1 MPANLVALTNDIS
14 YSLETETITPDFF
27 VQHYAD
33 FLPRFIANGT
43 PSKDTMY
50 QYCQKINQFIR
61 WCISKQHH
69 PLNMHEYQLRIYREF
84 LIQRNYKNE
93 SIQIILAAVRA
104 FFHTAFKM
112 GLIKTNPMADIFAP
126 PSENNDAL
134 LSFYTTEQLAEILK
148 VFDNE
153 SDPFVKYRNKLIVYL
168 MGVEGLRNVEVSRAC
183 LEDINWE
190 AHAIMVRGK
199 GTRGR
204 RDPIYPCERTFDLLK
219 KYIKAIPVDDEHPVK
234 KDGALTPLILSSSHK
249 NYLGRVSRNGIRFVM
264 NQALTACNLKHP
276 GYSCHIFRHSCGTNL
291 YAQTKDL
298 RLVQE
303 TLRQRDPKVTARYA
317 HVNQRMSRRVTS
329 ALVPEDNDY
338 I

>member
-1 MPANLVALTNDIS
+1 MQTELVELNNSIT
-14 YSLETETITPDFF
+14 YSLDNETITPDYF
-27 VQHYAD
+27 VQHYAE
-33 FLPRFIANGT
+33 FLPRFIANGN

-50 QYCQKINQFIR
+50 QYCQKIKHFIK
-61 WCISKQHH
+61 WCISKQRH
-69 PLNMHEYQLRIYREF
+69 PLNMHEYQLIMYREF
-84 LIQRNYKNE
+84 LLQRNYKNE
-93 SIQIILAAVRA
+93 SIQIMLAAVRA
-104 FFHTAFKM
+104 FYHVAYKM
-112 GLIKTNPMADIFAP
+112 ELIKTNPMADIFAP
-126 PSENNDAL
+126 PAANNESL
-134 LSFYTTEQLAEILK
+134 LSFYSKEQMAEILK
-148 VFDNE
+148 VFDSE
-153 SDPFVKYRNKLIVYL
+153 PDPFIKYRNKLIVYL

-190 AHAIMVRGK
+190 AQAVMIRGK

-204 RDPIYPCERTFDLLK
+204 LDPIYPCERTFDLLE
-219 KYIKAIPVDDEHPVK
+219 KYIKSIPVDDEHPVK

-317 HVNQRMSRRVTS
+317 HVNRRMSHRITS
-329 ALVPEDNDY
+329 ALVPENVD
-338 I
+338 